1 MSRFVK
7 TPPST
12 RTELLSFTG
21 VKKNGIEPDDIKLST
36 KISGEVS
43 SSKIT
48 NSPVFKST
56 DYMAILL

>member
-1 MSRFVK
+1 MK

-21 VKKNGIEPDDIKLST
+21 VKKNGIDPDEIKLST
-36 KISGEVS
+36 IISGDVS
-43 SSKIT
+43 SSNIT

-56 DYMAILL
+56 D

>member
-1 MSRFVK
+1 VK

-21 VKKNGIEPDDIKLST
+21 VKKNGIDPDEIKLST
-36 KISGEVS
+36 IISGDVS
-43 SSKIT
+43 SSNIT

-56 DYMAILL
+56 D